1 MFVVFGR
8 VASIF
13 ILILIGFIANKI
25 GVLPDTSRK
34 HLTNLMLCITAP
46 CMAAQSLYSKELSEE
61 VITDT
66 IQILVGTAVYFIIV
80 TALAFVMVKGLKFK
94 PKKEWGIYIVAIT
107 CINTGFMGFPITKA
121 IFGDDLFYL
130 MVIENIILCVYLYS
144 LSPIL
149 LYVGRDDKPK
159 GGLAIMKSILNPCT
173 IGIIVGVVML
183 ILGIKPPQALDEVVT
198 SLSEATIP
206 LSMIIVGVQ
215 LGSSNIREM
224 IKNKYINITNVVTMV
239 FIPIVTFLIV
249 DQFDFLSSDVKVIL
263 IFASVFP
270 TAVAPSAIAEKEGLD
285 PTRLAEL
292 VSVTTVT
299 SLIVIPIAAAFLTGY
314 YY

>member
-1 MFVVFGR
+1 MLVVFGR
-8 VASIF
+8 VAAIF
-13 ILILIGFIANKI
+13 ILILIGFIANRI
-25 GVLPDTSRK
+25 GVLPEASRK

-46 CMAAQSLYSKELSEE
+46 CMAAQSLYSKDLSDE
-61 VITDT
+61 VITAT
-66 IQILVGTAVYFIIV
+66 VQVLFGTAVYFVIV
-80 TALAFVMVKGLKFK
+80 TALAFIVIKGLKFK
-94 PKKEWGIYIVAIT
+94 PKEEWGTFIVAIT

-121 IFGDDLFYL
+121 IFGEDLFYL
-130 MVIENIILCVYLYS
+130 MVIENIILCIYIYS
-144 LSPIL
+144 LSPVL

-173 IGIIVGVVML
+173 IGIIIGVVML
-183 ILGIKPPQALDEVVT
+183 VFGIKPPAAIDEVVT

-215 LGSSNIREM
+215 LGSSKIGEM
-224 IKNKYINITNVVTMV
+224 IKNKYINITNIITMV

-249 DQFDFLSSDVKVIL
+249 DQLDFLLPEVKILL

-270 TAVAPSAIAEKEGLD
+270 TAVAPAAIAEKEGLD
-285 PTRLAEL
+285 PTRLAEI

-299 SLIVIPIAAAFLTGY
+299 SLIVIPIAAAFLMGY